1 MSDELVLRP
10 SALVALDAGDMPG
23 VQSQLIGWCQLR
35 IVQLGSELKD
45 FRQNLRQAKQMHWRR
60 SSWERLIAKTK
71 AKMIY
76 YVKVREAVNAGYVVI
91 PNFPAEILAVRVEEG
106 TGPRYKVGVYP
117 TQINEAKPDLQL
129 PPGEGQYVDEMLPT
143 DDRSRMGT
151 DNKMIQRVVRTG
163 AYNETPDFPM
173 SLVKPIILEA
183 TQRAMAIRVFDRIG
197 LAHGGSD
204 MSKARR
210 KSDPLV
216 VGQILDPADQYRQKR
231 VTFFVAWWVRVEDI

>member
-23 VQSQLIGWCQLR
+23 VQSQLIGWCQTR
-35 IVQLGSELKD
+35 IIQLGSELKD

-60 SSWERLIAKTK
+60 SSWERLISKTK

-76 YVKVREAVNAGYVVI
+76 YVKVKTAVEAGYVVI
-91 PNFPAEILAVRVEEG
+91 PNFPAEILAVRVEKG
-106 TGPRYKVGVYP
+106 SGPGYKTGSYP
-117 TQINEAKPDLQL
+117 TQINETKPDLRL
-129 PPGEGQYVDEMLPT
+129 PPGEGKYVDEMLPT
-143 DDRSRMGT
+143 YDSSYTGP
-151 DNKMIQRVVRTG
+151 DNKVVKRVSRHG
-163 AYNETPDFPM
+163 HYNHTPDFPM
-173 SLVKPIILEA
+173 ALVKPIILDA
-183 TQRAMAIRVFDRIG
+183 TRRAMAFRVFDRIG